1 VSVSGISVVVK
12 RHPVL
17 AGFVLMFAFTWP
29 IDLWA
34 AADSR
39 GLVSVHVPAILPL
52 LVGYGFVLAALAAT
66 GLTSGWAGVRALLGR
81 FLVWRVGLPWYAVV
95 LLGAAVLDLAAIGIY
110 VVLGGATPDFEQSI
124 GRRILGPSMDLWLAI
139 SIFFVF
145 GVFTNGE
152 EIGWRGYALPKLQ
165 ARHGALIASVIVG
178 VVWAVWHLPK
188 FLTAGSAQDFPFPVF
203 LLDTVAK
210 AILYTWVYNS
220 TKGSLLTVTL
230 FHAAANTS
238 AVFLLI
244 HPGASGDAWLQLIAI
259 GLRCLAAL
267 TVVVVT
273 GPARLSRAATEPT
286 AEPTG
291 RGLLPAH
298 PRPAAATD

>member
-1 VSVSGISVVVK
+1 MSRLAIMVK
-12 RHPVL
+12 RYPVL

-39 GLVSVHVPAILPL
+39 GLLSFHIPPILPL
-52 LVGYGFVLAALAAT
+52 LVGYGFVLAALTTT

-81 FLVWRVGLPWYAVV
+81 FLVWRVGLRWYAVV

-110 VVLGGATPDFEQSI
+110 VVLGGAPLDFSQTI
-124 GRRILGPSMDLWLAI
+124 GRRLVGPSVDLWLAL
-139 SIFFVF
+139 SLFFLL

-152 EIGWRGYALPKLQ
+152 EIGWRGYALPTLQ
-165 ARHGALIASVIVG
+165 ARHSALVASVIVG
-178 VVWAVWHLPK
+178 VVWAVWHVPK
-188 FLTAGSAQDFPFPVF
+188 FLTEGSAQDFPFPIF
-203 LLDTVAK
+203 LLDTLAK
-210 AILYTWVYNS
+210 AILFTWVYNS
-220 TKGSLLTVTL
+220 TRGSLLMVTL
-230 FHAAANTS
+230 LHAALNTS

-244 HPGASGDAWLQLIAI
+244 HPAASGDAWLQLIAI

-267 TVVVVT
+267 TVIVVT
-273 GPARLSRAATEPT
+273 GPARLSRAATQAV

-291 RGLLPAH
+291 RGLPPTH
-298 PRPAAATD
+298 PHPAAATH